1 MGSIF
6 FSCLKACKILNTSMP
21 IVSLPELK
29 ACLKPNQCLLG
40 IDLGSTTI
48 GMAISDVSLIVAS
61 PLDTLKRGK
70 FKDDSEKLLALIK
83 ERCVG
88 GLVLG
93 LPLNMN
99 GREGSRCQATRQ
111 FASNFLTVFELPIAF
126 WDERLSTKAVE
137 RILIDEADMTR
148 KRRGQ
153 VVDKIAAA
161 YILQG
166 ALDNRI

>member
-1 MGSIF
+1 
-6 FSCLKACKILNTSMP
+6 MP
-21 IVSLPELK
+21 IVSITELK
-29 ACLKPNQCLLG
+29 TCLKPSQCLLG

-48 GMAISDVSLIVAS
+48 GIAISDASLIVAS

-70 FKDDSEKLLALIK
+70 FKDDLVKLLALIK
-83 ERCVG
+83 DRYVG

-111 FASNFLTVFELPIAF
+111 FAKNFLAVFELPIAF
-126 WDERLSTKAVE
+126 WDERLSTAAVE
-137 RILIDEADMTR
+137 RVLIDEADMTR
-148 KRRGQ
+148 KRRSE
-153 VVDKIAAA
+153 VIDKIAAA

-166 ALDNRI
+166 ALDTSS